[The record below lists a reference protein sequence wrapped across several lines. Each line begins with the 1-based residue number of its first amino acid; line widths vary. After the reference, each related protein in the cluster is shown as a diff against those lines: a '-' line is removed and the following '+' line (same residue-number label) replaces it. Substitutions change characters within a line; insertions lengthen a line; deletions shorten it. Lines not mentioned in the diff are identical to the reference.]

1 MANRICLPNI
11 VAGAKIGQTQ
21 LVPDKRICLSAMN
34 VQPQIGDSGVIIIFG
49 SSGAVVFGSSGK
61 IKF

>member
-1 MANRICLPNI
+1 MANRICLPN
-11 VAGAKIGQTQ
+11 VSVGPKVGQDQ
-21 LVPDKRICLSAMN
+21 LVSDQRLCLPAMN